1 MAKNKIILGKSN
13 VIMIQATSYITVS
26 LNLR

>member
-13 VIMIQATSYITVS
+13 VIMIQATSYITAS
-26 LNLR
+26 LNVR

>member
-13 VIMIQATSYITVS
+13 VIMIQATSYITVT
-26 LNLR
+26 LNVR

>member
-1 MAKNKIILGKSN
+1 MAKTKIILGKPN

-26 LNLR
+26 LNVR